1 MEIFLGIVS
10 AIVIFLFREALIH
23 ARQQKEISARLFSYV
38 THWKSKLIQEDGLFK
53 IAHIG
58 MKWQKEERSHIQA
71 GTNAKE
77 LIKIE
82 EKYKEKINEIL
93 KKFEENSDDLTKE
106 IKEGFVKLESSEGLK
121 SEVLSM
127 LRSTKESILSG
138 KTFISDQD
146 AAKLGHE
153 HSFFCVSL
161 KMHLISLIDS
171 AIILLQAFDSKSL
184 EYKQY
189 KQLFETIFKEAILTS
204 KDIELLSGSLEKYTE
219 STVFGIAVRN
229 INYGL

>member
-10 AIVIFLFREALIH
+10 AIVIFLLREALIH

-53 IAHIG
+53 ISYIG
-58 MKWQKEERSHIQA
+58 MKWQEEVESHIQA
-71 GTNAKE
+71 GADAKE
-77 LIKIE
+77 LMKIE
-82 EKYKEKINEIL
+82 DKYKDKINEIL
-93 KKFEENSDDLTKE
+93 KQIEENSTDLTNELKE
-106 IKEGFVKLESSEGLK
+106 AFVKLESSEGLK
-121 SEVLSM
+121 NEILSM
-127 LRSTKESILSG
+127 LHSAKDSILSG

-153 HSFFCVSL
+153 YSFFCVSL

-171 AIILLQAFDSKSL
+171 AIILIQAYDSKSL
-184 EYKQY
+184 EYEKY
-189 KQLFETIFKEAILTS
+189 KQLFETTFREAILTS
-204 KDIELLSGSLEKYTE
+204 KDIELLSGSLERFTK
-219 STVFGIAVRN
+219 STVFGIAFRN